1 MSWISVEYQST
12 VGNLE
17 TVCSSTEDVS
27 DVSSTPEYTAKCDNG
42 IAEIDI
48 YAYDC
53 TFIAVA
59 DIDGGIPAFCQ
70 AWKDSDKTDAL
81 PLHCAVR
88 PHGLDVLLLN
98 EPKCIPEASG

>member
-17 TVCSSTEDVS
+17 TVCSSTEGVS

-53 TFIAVA
+53 TFMQLRNRRRHPRFLPGVEGLGQ
-59 DIDGGIPAFCQ
+59 DD
-70 AWKDSDKTDAL
+70 TL

-88 PHGLDVLLLN
+88 PHGLDVLR
-98 EPKCIPEASG
+98 